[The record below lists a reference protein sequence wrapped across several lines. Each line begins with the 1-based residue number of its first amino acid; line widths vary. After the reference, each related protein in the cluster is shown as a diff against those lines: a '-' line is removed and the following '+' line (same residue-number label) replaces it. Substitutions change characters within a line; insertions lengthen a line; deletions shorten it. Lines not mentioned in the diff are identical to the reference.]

1 MPAAAARSRGSDKP
15 AVATRTTAARTEP
28 STRDRILDVAQRR
41 FIEQGYDGTSLRE
54 IADDLGFTKAALYYH
69 FQTKE
74 QIFEALV
81 EPADLLINGL
91 FERLE
96 AATTV
101 DEWGAALFWVIDQ
114 MHDHFD
120 FFRLMQRNRTVLE
133 HFDRTQ
139 GYLSS
144 HGEMHKRF
152 EQTVMDL
159 SPDIAERIRLV
170 TSIAAVTGFDD
181 WAPTILLESDRDD
194 IVEGLK
200 EVVRTI
206 LGLPKPR
213 RR

>member
-1 MPAAAARSRGSDKP
+1 MSPAGPRARSRTSP
-15 AVATRTTAARTEP
+15 SATPEP
-28 STRDRILDVAQRR
+28 STRERILEVAQRR

-74 QIFEALV
+74 QIFEALL
-81 EPADLLINGL
+81 EPADVLIAGL

-101 DEWGAALFWVIDQ
+101 EEWASALYWVIDQ

-120 FFRLMQRNRTVLE
+120 FFRLMQRNRAVLE
-133 HFDRTQ
+133 HVDRDG
-139 GYLSS
+139 GYLSN
-144 HGEMHKRF
+144 HREMHRRF

-159 SPDIAERIRLV
+159 SPDIAVRIRLV
-170 TSIAAVTGFDD
+170 TAIAAVTGFDD

-194 IVEGLK
+194 IIGGLK
-200 EVVRTI
+200 EVVRAI
-206 LGLPKPR
+206 LELPRAR